1 MPVKSTEDAHKEV
14 ATLPYGVGKDVE
26 LTVDTRG
33 HITKESHDHGAT
45 GSHYAPLKAATPA
58 QKHHSSKPVRK
69 IDDHH
74 PVAKVP
80 VPHMTTDEP
89 EYHQVSHEA
98 VKAAPATAAPHHE
111 KR

>member
-1 MPVKSTEDAHKEV
+1 MPVKPVDAHKEV

-26 LTVDTRG
+26 LTIDTHG
-33 HITKESHDHGAT
+33 HVTKESHDHGVT
-45 GSHYAPLKAATPA
+45 GSHDAPKAASAA
-58 QKHHSSKPVRK
+58 QRHHSKPVRK

-98 VKAAPATAAPHHE
+98 IKAPVATAPHHE